1 MSDITGEPDVAGRKV
16 VVCVTGG
23 IAAYKVVESVRTLAQ
38 LGADV
43 RVAMTHSAQMFV
55 GAQTF
60 AALSGNPVATDLY
73 GTGPDVPH
81 VELARGAEL
90 CVVAPATANVMAKMA
105 AGLADDIVSAT
116 LLTVRCPIVVAPA
129 MHTEM
134 WENPATRANVDILS
148 ERGVTIVGPA
158 SGPLSSGDEGPG
170 RLVEADELVA
180 AVLERLG
187 RSSELA
193 GKRVLITAGGTQ
205 EPIDPVRFVGNRSS
219 GRMGYA
225 VARAALARGA
235 KVTLVSG
242 PTELS
247 PPPGADVV
255 AVQTAEQMRDAV
267 LARAPGADIIVK
279 AAAVADFRP
288 ETTAERKLK
297 KAAGPPEVVLV
308 PNVDILNEL
317 GHEPSVRKPGSV
329 LVGFAA
335 ETEVD
340 PGRLARL
347 AEGKRT
353 AKGADIIVAN
363 DVSSPDSG
371 FSVRTNRAVIAGPDG
386 TEDVGLV
393 TKEELATALMDRAVV
408 ALGD

>member
-1 MSDITGEPDVAGRKV
+1 MNAYTGEPDVAGRKV

-43 RVAMTHSAQMFV
+43 RVAMTRSAQMFV
-55 GAQTF
+55 GEQTF

-90 CVVAPATANVMAKMA
+90 CLVAPATANVLAKMA
-105 AGLADDIVSAT
+105 AGLADDVVSAT
-116 LLTVRCPIVVAPA
+116 LLTVRCPVVVAPA

-134 WENPATRANVDILS
+134 WENPATRANVDTLS

-170 RLVEADELVA
+170 RIVEADELVG
-180 AVLERLG
+180 AVLEVLG
-187 RSSELA
+187 RSSDLA
-193 GKRVLITAGGTQ
+193 GRRVLITAGGTQ

-225 VARAALARGA
+225 VARAALGRGA
-235 KVTLVSG
+235 KVTLVTG

-247 PPPGADVV
+247 PPPGADVIP
-255 AVQTAEQMRDAV
+255 VQTAEQMRDAV
-267 LARAPGADIIVK
+267 LSRAPGADIIVK

-288 ETTAERKLK
+288 ERTAERKLK
-297 KAAGPPEVVLV
+297 KAAGPPEVVLI
-308 PNVDILNEL
+308 PNVDILHEL

-340 PGRLARL
+340 PERLARL
-347 AEGKRT
+347 AGGKRT

-393 TKEELATALMDRAVV
+393 TKEELAAALMDRAVA

>member
-1 MSDITGEPDVAGRKV
+1 MSDITAEPGVAGRKV

-43 RVAMTHSAQMFV
+43 RVAMTRSAQMFV

-116 LLTVRCPIVVAPA
+116 LLTIRCPIVVAPA

-148 ERGVTIVGPA
+148 DRGITIVGPA

-180 AVLERLG
+180 AVIERLG

>member
-1 MSDITGEPDVAGRKV
+1 
-16 VVCVTGG
+16 
-23 IAAYKVVESVRTLAQ
+23 
-38 LGADV
+38 
-43 RVAMTHSAQMFV
+43 
-55 GAQTF
+55 
-60 AALSGNPVATDLY
+60 
-73 GTGPDVPH
+73 
-81 VELARGAEL
+81 
-90 CVVAPATANVMAKMA
+90 
-105 AGLADDIVSAT
+105 
-116 LLTVRCPIVVAPA
+116 
-129 MHTEM
+129 
-134 WENPATRANVDILS
+134 
-148 ERGVTIVGPA
+148 
-158 SGPLSSGDEGPG
+158 
-170 RLVEADELVA
+170 
-180 AVLERLG
+180 
-187 RSSELA
+187 
-193 GKRVLITAGGTQ
+193 
-205 EPIDPVRFVGNRSS
+205 
-219 GRMGYA
+219 
-225 VARAALARGA
+225 
-235 KVTLVSG
+235 
-242 PTELS
+242 
-247 PPPGADVV
+247 
-255 AVQTAEQMRDAV
+255 V

-297 KAAGPPEVVLV
+297 KAAGPPEVVLI

-340 PGRLARL
+340 PERLARL

-408 ALGD
+408 ALGE

>member
-1 MSDITGEPDVAGRKV
+1 MSDITGEPDVAGRRV

-134 WENPATRANVDILS
+134 WENPATRANVDILR

-340 PGRLARL
+340 PERLARL

-371 FSVRTNRAVIAGPDG
+371 FSVRTNRAVIAAPDG

-408 ALGD
+408 ALGE